1 MIGDQVLIELSALL
15 SNMLR
20 DIDYIARWGGEE
32 FALLMPETTAKE
44 ALQAAER
51 IRQRIEDT
59 SYQHLA
65 DELAV
70 TVSIGVASSE
80 HYPNHSALLVA
91 ADKAL
96 YKAKQSGRNR
106 TELA

>member
-1 MIGDQVLIELSALL
+1 
-15 SNMLR
+15 MLR
-20 DIDYIARWGGEE
+20 DVDYIARWGGEE
-32 FALLMPETTAKE
+32 FALLMPETNAKE
-44 ALQAAER
+44 ALKAAER
-51 IRQRIEDT
+51 IRQTVEYT
-59 SYQHLA
+59 SFNHLA
-65 DELAV
+65 NELSV

-96 YKAKQSGRNR
+96 YEAKQNGRNR